1 MKKLLI
7 LMLAICLVFCLAAC
21 GDNTPDGEFEKPEGD
36 YEGDYEGGGDGGSGD
51 GGNGDG
57 HTHAWGS
64 WTVSLVPTY
73 EAGGTLMRYCPDCP
87 WASETRA
94 IPKLDTENYIVR
106 RLWGGG
112 DITCA
117 EGEVMVYF
125 LYQGQD
131 ENGDFEIQVWIDE
144 HYSVPHTSTADTG
157 YTLWTKENHYR
168 ACTECGTGN
177 ADEFEAHTMVDGK
190 CTVCGYFSN
199 QLIYNEDS
207 AYSTGVTYN
216 ANEETVVIPP
226 VYGGSNPLK
235 AGFEVTS
242 IGSFENNTNL
252 VSLTIPS
259 TVTFISNDAFYGCTS
274 LTNVYYE
281 GTWEDWFNINFIAPT
296 SNPMY
301 YASHFFMRDE
311 NGEWAEVKEITIPDT
326 ITEIKEHALVGF
338 VGIEKLTIPV
348 SVTKIGNA
356 FCDNFSG
363 CHFEHSIYDDN
374 GNWLGSICDFD
385 KIYYG
390 GSATDWCKISRSKY
404 AVVNEKTDELY
415 LYEGGKYVST
425 AEITEITIPA
435 EITKIPDYMFSRF
448 SGLQRVFVLGAL
460 TEIGEGAFYKCGE
473 LVEVNIGVGCK
484 KIGRSAF
491 QECVKLDTITLPADL
506 EQIYYAAFNKVDNI
520 DNVYFNGTI
529 ADWCKVQITSEG
541 FEYALDVSTPMR
553 SGKST
558 FWIKDGEGYVSIYKQ
573 NHFPVKDDVDLYNY
587 FLVIPESVT
596 EIGQYQFYGFDL
608 DESVN
613 VIVVFE
619 GDVTVIGD
627 YSFANAKVDY
637 VFLPKSVKTIGY
649 NALSGSIDGY
659 TDIYYTGSPAEL
671 DRIGSDSSLDLS
683 VLKIHFYAETAS
695 QLLGVGIEC
704 WYWGDDGYVY
714 EWVYSSSEDKWVA
727 VLTKALSLGVFTD

>member
-7 LMLAICLVFCLAAC
+7 LMLAICLLLCLAAC
-21 GDNTPDGEFEKPEGD
+21 GDNTPDGGFVKPDGG
-36 YEGDYEGGGDGGSGD
+36 YGGGGDGGSGD

-73 EAGGTLMRYCPDCP
+73 EEGGTLMRYCPDCP
-87 WASETRA
+87 WASDTFEIPALNGEDYIIRRA
-94 IPKLDTENYIVR
+94 
-106 RLWGGG
+106 WGGG
-112 DITCA
+112 DITCGD
-117 EGEVMVYF
+117 GEVTVDF
-125 LYQGQD
+125 LYRGQD
-131 ENGDFEIQVWIDE
+131 ENGNFELNIWTDE
-144 HYSVPHTSTADTG
+144 HYSVPHASTADAE
-157 YTLWTKENHYR
+157 YTIWTKENHYK

-177 ADEFEAHTMVDGK
+177 IQEAEAHTLVDGE
-190 CTVCGYFSN
+190 CTVCGYFTNS
-199 QLIYNEDS
+199 LIYVEDL
-207 AYSTGVTYN
+207 AEYTGVSYN

-235 AGFEVTS
+235 AGFEVAS

-252 VSLTIPS
+252 VSLTIPA

-281 GTWEDWFNINFIAPT
+281 GTWEDWFNINFVAPT
-296 SNPMY
+296 STPMY

-311 NGEWAEVKEITIPDT
+311 NGEWVEVKEITIPDT
-326 ITEIKEHALVGF
+326 ITEIKERTLVGF
-338 VGIEKLTIPV
+338 VGIEKLTIPA

-356 FCDNFSG
+356 FCDNLSG

-374 GNWLGSICDFD
+374 GTWLGSICDFD
-385 KIYYG
+385 KVYYG
-390 GSATDWCKISRSKY
+390 GSVADWCKINCSRY
-404 AVVNEKTDELY
+404 ARINEKADELY
-415 LYEGGKYVST
+415 LFEGGAYVS
-425 AEITEITIPA
+425 AADITEITLPA
-435 EITKIPDYMFSRF
+435 EVTKISDIKFYRF
-448 SGLQRVFVLGAL
+448 TNLQRVTVLGEL
-460 TEIGEGAFYKCGE
+460 TEIGECAFYNCGE
-473 LVEVNIGVGCK
+473 LVEINIGAGCK
-484 KIGRSAF
+484 KIGEGAF
-491 QECVKLDTITLPADL
+491 GNCVKLDTITLPADL
-506 EQIYYAAFNKVDNI
+506 ELIYYAAFKNVDSI
-520 DNVYFNGTI
+520 DNVYFNGTV
-529 ADWCKVQITSEG
+529 ADWCKVQIRAEG
-541 FEYALDVSTPMR
+541 SGSNIDVSTPMR

-573 NHFPVKDDVDLYNY
+573 NHFPATTDVDLYNY

-596 EIGQYQFYGFDL
+596 EIGQYQFYGFDV

-619 GDVTVIGD
+619 GDVTAIGD

-659 TDIYYTGSPAEL
+659 TDIYYTGSPTEL

-727 VLTKALSLGVFTD
+727 VLTKALSLGIFTD

>member
-1 MKKLLI
+1 MKKLWI
-7 LMLAICLVFCLAAC
+7 LLLAICLIVCLAAC
-21 GDNTPDGEFEKPEGD
+21 GDNSPDVGFEKPEG
-36 YEGDYEGGGDGGSGD
+36 GYEGGGDGGGDNGGND
-51 GGNGDG
+51 GGHSSHN
-57 HTHAWGS
+57 WGS
-64 WTVSLVPTY
+64 WSVNEVPTY
-73 EAGGTLMRYCPDCP
+73 EKGGSLIRFCPDCP
-87 WASETRA
+87 WASDTRE
-94 IPKLDTENYIVR
+94 IPKLDTESYIVR
-106 RLWGGG
+106 RLWGGD

-125 LYQGQD
+125 LYRSQD
-131 ENGDFEIQVWIDE
+131 ENGDFEIQVWTDE
-144 HYSVPHTSTADTG
+144 HYSVPHTSTADAG
-157 YTLWTKENHYR
+157 YTLWTKENHYK

-177 ADEFEAHTMVDGK
+177 VEEFEAHTIVDGE
-190 CTVCGYFSN
+190 CTVCGYFTNS
-199 QLIYNEDS
+199 LMFYEDL
-207 AYSTGVTYN
+207 AEYTGVSYN

-235 AGFEVTS
+235 AGFEVAS
-242 IGSFENNTNL
+242 IGSFGNNTNL
-252 VSLTIPS
+252 VSLTIPA

-326 ITEIKEHALVGF
+326 ITEIKERTLVGF
-338 VGIEKLTIPV
+338 VGIEKLTIPA

-390 GSATDWCKISRSKY
+390 GSAADWCKISRSKY
-404 AVVNEKTDELY
+404 AIVNEKTDELY

-541 FEYALDVSTPMR
+541 FENALDVSTPMR
-553 SGKST
+553 NGKST
-558 FWIKDGEGYVSIYKQ
+558 FWIKEGEGYVSIYKQ

-613 VIVVFE
+613 VIVIFE
-619 GDVTVIGD
+619 GDVTVIGN
-627 YSFANAKVDY
+627 YSFANAQVDY
-637 VFLPKSVKTIGY
+637 VFLPKSIKTIGY
-649 NALSGSIDGY
+649 NALKGSIDGY
-659 TDIYYTGSPAEL
+659 TDIYYMGSPTEL
-671 DRIGSDSSLDLS
+671 DRIGSDSSLDLTT
-683 VLKIHFYAETAS
+683 LKIHFYAKTAS
-695 QLLGVGIEC
+695 ELLGAGIEC

-714 EWVYSSSEDKWVA
+714 EWVYSSSEGKWVA
-727 VLTKALSLGVFTD
+727 TLTKALSLGIFTD